1 MEEKMLIILKQEIYQ
16 IKNGFA
22 AHSPELGM
30 TAHGYSPDV
39 ARRNLERVA
48 LMFLK
53 PFERLGVLEK
63 EIKFLGLKTQG
74 NNGELAVT
82 TSEIDH
88 AE

>member
-1 MEEKMLIILKQEIYQ
+1 MLVILKQEIYQ

-22 AHSPELGM
+22 AHSPELGV
-30 TAHGYSPDV
+30 TAHGYSPEV

-53 PFERLGVLEK
+53 PFERQGVLEK
-63 EIKFLGLKTQG
+63 EINFLGLKIQS
-74 NNGELAVT
+74 NKGELGVT